1 MTDIAQ
7 VCETKATG
15 FHDEDRVQAP
25 LAALY
30 VVVEGGQSRNAQI
43 LLGVRDSVPAGT
55 SGLEATQNHRR
66 AGESVCTIVIPMFC
80 DPHVRGSL

>member
-7 VCETKATG
+7 VSETKATG

-55 SGLEATQNHRR
+55 SGLEATQDLRGSGKTLC
-66 AGESVCTIVIPMFC
+66 AVMIPML
-80 DPHVRGSL
+80 VA